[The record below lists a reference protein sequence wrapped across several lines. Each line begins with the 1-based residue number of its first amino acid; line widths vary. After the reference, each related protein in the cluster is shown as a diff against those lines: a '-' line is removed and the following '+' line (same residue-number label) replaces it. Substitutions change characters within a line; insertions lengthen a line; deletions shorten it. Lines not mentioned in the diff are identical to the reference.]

1 MPLQDTGPQI
11 LEALPPDT
19 KINTTII
26 TNDPDSDAND
36 SPDVLHYVEYEELEY
51 PEPDIPSSK
60 PYFPIDGPAKENSSK
75 APRFEKTF
83 ATNSNFTPENEIKL
97 INILN
102 SNKVQNV
109 QNRKQENVPLI
120 HFIPQIVNPIG
131 VLLSNKTQVELD
143 EINLELDDMM
153 YGSAG
158 QHVNKEKC
166 TCHCDETHHEKD
178 HKDKTSN
185 SRPKIYSKSFDAKV
199 EIEGEELGMVLKVS
213 GGSKNGQRFE
223 GTTYFPVKD
232 DEGLTTSP
240 TFFTTTRPD
249 ISEAVDLSVDP
260 NIFFQV
266 IFLYILNNS
275 LIR

>member
-1 MPLQDTGPQI
+1 M
-11 LEALPPDT
+11 
-19 KINTTII
+19 
-26 TNDPDSDAND
+26 
-36 SPDVLHYVEYEELEY
+36 
-51 PEPDIPSSK
+51 
-60 PYFPIDGPAKENSSK
+60 
-75 APRFEKTF
+75 
-83 ATNSNFTPENEIKL
+83 
-97 INILN
+97 
-102 SNKVQNV
+102 
-109 QNRKQENVPLI
+109 
-120 HFIPQIVNPIG
+120 NPIG
-131 VLLSNKTQVELD
+131 VLLSNKTQEELD
-143 EINLELDDMM
+143 EINLELDDLM

-166 TCHCDETHHEKD
+166 TCHCDETHQEKD
-178 HKDKTSN
+178 HKDNTSN

-199 EIEGEELGMVLKVS
+199 EIEGAEVGMVLKVS

-266 IFLYILNNS
+266 ILF
-275 LIR
+275 